1 MISKNIIIELVDER
15 MKELN
20 NGLYIVEL
28 TISASNAIHI
38 ELDKLQGG
46 VTVDDC
52 VSVSRN
58 VEHNLDREEQDF
70 ELHVSSAGL
79 DKPLRHIN
87 QYIKNVGR
95 RIEVILKN
103 GQKLEGEII
112 KVNDTSVVI
121 MDKVLKPVENKKK
134 KELVEEVSELLL
146 DDVKETRLVVSF
158 K

>member
-1 MISKNIIIELVDER
+1 
-15 MKELN
+15 
-20 NGLYIVEL
+20 
-28 TISASNAIHI
+28 
-38 ELDKLQGG
+38 
-46 VTVDDC
+46 
-52 VSVSRN
+52 
-58 VEHNLDREEQDF
+58 
-70 ELHVSSAGL
+70 VSSAGL

-112 KVNDTSVVI
+112 KVSDTGVVI

-134 KELVEEVSELLL
+134 KELVEEVSELLF
-146 DDVKETRLVVSF
+146 DDVKETRIVVSF